1 MRLLEHVIHCLDE
14 SSWPFKTEEILATL
28 GARSNASMASGTE
41 CTSPRPSIL
50 APNERTSS

>member
-14 SSWPFKTEEILATL
+14 SSWPFKTEEILAML